1 MTQRVTK
8 KTAEAIL
15 DVFGPPSSP
24 PNTARRVKRTAKQ
37 IKLVIK
43 KSMTEKARLPG
54 GVSYSE
60 SCC

>member
-1 MTQRVTK
+1 MTQRETK
-8 KTAEAIL
+8 KTHEAIL

-54 GVSYSE
+54 GVS
-60 SCC
+60 